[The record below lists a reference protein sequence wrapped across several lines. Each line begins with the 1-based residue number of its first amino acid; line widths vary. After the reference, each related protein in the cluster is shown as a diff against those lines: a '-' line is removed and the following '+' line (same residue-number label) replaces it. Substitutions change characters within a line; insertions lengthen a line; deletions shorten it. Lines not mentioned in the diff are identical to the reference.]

1 MKALAI
7 YEPKHE
13 IRFFDGTVLKI
24 DSSRKDAFFNAMES
38 GKFVKIGDGMYAV
51 SAIKC
56 VVPESEASNAL
67 ERKIYGLPE
76 NVKDL
81 VRQTA

>member
-1 MKALAI
+1 MTALAK

-24 DSSRKDAFFNAMES
+24 DSSRKEQFFQAMEQ

-51 SAIKC
+51 S
-56 VVPESEASNAL
+56 
-67 ERKIYGLPE
+67 
-76 NVKDL
+76 
-81 VRQTA
+81 